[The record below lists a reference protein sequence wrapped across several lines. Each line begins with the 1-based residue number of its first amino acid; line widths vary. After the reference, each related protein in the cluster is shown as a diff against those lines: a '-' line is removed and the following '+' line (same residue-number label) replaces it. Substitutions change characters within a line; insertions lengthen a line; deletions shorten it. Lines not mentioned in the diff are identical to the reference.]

1 MARLIH
7 CPACR
12 GLVEVPLPLNSVH
25 VFLDCMAVEGRVN
38 VTYILDL
45 CRTASISGTRIREG
59 IRDFITRCWNA
70 GRSADTTL
78 FLYVNGKDHN
88 GDKIM
93 VEDHLKR
100 GRASRASLTC
110 GSLPWAKISPFYRDS
125 VNWSSPLKHVNM
137 YTPPPHHLSMLI
149 SHFASH
155 VSLAFRLW
163 KSTPRQ

>member
-25 VFLDCMAVEGRVN
+25 VFLDCMAVEGRIN
-38 VTYILDL
+38 GTYILGL

-70 GRSADTTL
+70 GRSGNTTL

-88 GDKIM
+88 GDKIL
-93 VEDHLKR
+93 VKDHLKR
-100 GRASRASLTC
+100 GKSLESITD
-110 GSLPWAKISPFYRDS
+110 LW
-125 VNWSSPLKHVNM
+125 
-137 YTPPPHHLSMLI
+137 
-149 SHFASH
+149 
-155 VSLAFRLW
+155 LATW
-163 KSTPRQ
+163 GQD

>member
-25 VFLDCMAVEGRVN
+25 VFLDCMAVE
-38 VTYILDL
+38 
-45 CRTASISGTRIREG
+45 GTRIREG

-100 GRASRASLTC
+100 GKSLESLTD
-110 GSLPWAKISPFYRDS
+110 LW
-125 VNWSSPLKHVNM
+125 
-137 YTPPPHHLSMLI
+137 
-149 SHFASH
+149 
-155 VSLAFRLW
+155 LATW
-163 KSTPRQ
+163 GQD

>member
-59 IRDFITRCWNA
+59 IRDFLTKCWDA
-70 GRSADTTL
+70 GRSRKTSL
-78 FLYVNGKDHN
+78 FFYVNGMNHN
-88 GDKIM
+88 GEKI
-93 VEDHLKR
+93 VTRDHLQR
-100 GRASRASLTC
+100 GKSLET
-110 GSLPWAKISPFYRDS
+110 
-125 VNWSSPLKHVNM
+125 
-137 YTPPPHHLSMLI
+137 
-149 SHFASH
+149 
-155 VSLAFRLW
+155 
-163 KSTPRQ
+163 